1 MESIA
6 GTTFSSLRHG
16 KKKKQLIGHNENDG
30 SPSHRPPHSPT
41 HTGQNVQLGK
51 PPRSP
56 TPTGGLYC
64 LSVCLLTDCL
74 SVCLSVCLFVCL
86 SVYVHMYFSISVY
99 IHTFML
105 CLSDS
110 VCMNVPTY
118 MHICISTLETHI
130 YVCTV
135 YVRMYMYV
143 CIYLVVPIQL

>member
-1 MESIA
+1 MRMMGVPHTALHIVPR
-6 GTTFSSLRHG
+6 TPDKMYNLVNR
-16 KKKKQLIGHNENDG
+16 LDL
-30 SPSHRPPHSPT
+30 PPLLEVCT
-41 HTGQNVQLGK
+41 V
-51 PPRSP
+51 
-56 TPTGGLYC
+56 C
-64 LSVCLLTDCL
+64 LSVCLTDCL

-135 YVRMYMYV
+135 YVRMYMYA